1 MSPAAVMIAEAIQA
15 TWEAPFLIS
24 LAQWSLH
31 RRILGPPPPFLR
43 DLCETCIGGRLGPPE
58 RFRGDLDPLDFPVVA
73 RREFGIGAIEYIGY
87 FYEAHV
93 RKMPYLRELKRRCD
107 GEGVTSVLVTCAHEG
122 AIGDPND
129 RERRKVVQRHQR
141 WMDMAAYLGCHSIS
155 VRVAS
160 KGEADEQ
167 ARLVADGLHELG
179 EWCRPHGLNVLVENH
194 HGLTSD
200 PAWLKKTLALAD
212 HPNVGMLPDWGNFDS
227 GDGDGVYSAVEA
239 LMPLAGAV
247 TAKCH
252 DFGPDGAETTLD
264 FARLVRIVRR
274 ANYRGHLGIEFE
286 GQRLSEAEG
295 ILACK
300 ALLEKLQRAEMLQP
314 A

>member
-1 MSPAAVMIAEAIQA
+1 MIAE
-15 TWEAPFLIS
+15 EARAASEALPFLIS

-31 RRILGPPPPFLR
+31 RRILGPPPPFLQ
-43 DLCETCIGGRLGPPE
+43 DLYNICIGNHLGAPD

-73 RREFGIGAIEYIGY
+73 RREFGIGAVEYIGF

-107 GEGVTSVLVTCAHEG
+107 GEGVTSVLVTCSDEG
-122 AIGDPND
+122 AIGDPD
-129 RERRKVVQRHQR
+129 ADTRRKVVQRHLR

-179 EWCRPHGLNVLVENH
+179 EWCRLHGLNVLVENH

-200 PAWLKKTLALAD
+200 AAWLKKTLTLAN
-212 HPNVGMLPDWGNFDS
+212 HSNVGMLPDWGNFDS
-227 GDGDGVYSAVEA
+227 DGDGLYGAVEA

-252 DFGPDGAETTLD
+252 DFGPDGAETRLD
-264 FARLVRIVRR
+264 FQRLVRITRR

-295 ILACK
+295 IHACK
-300 ALLEKLQRAEMLQP
+300 ALLEKLQRAEMLEP